1 MSQNDEAAIRELVSA
16 WMEATRAE
24 NTAAVLELMTDD
36 AVFLVPGRPPFGKAA
51 FAQAA
56 QAQSAS
62 SLQFDGTSEIE
73 EIQVHGDWAF
83 MRSHLT
89 VVATPREG
97 DAVTRAGHTLTI
109 LRREE
114 GRWKLARD
122 ANLLV
127 PMAKPADA
135 A

>member
-1 MSQNDEAAIRELVSA
+1 MHSDEEEIRQLVTA
-16 WMEATRAE
+16 WMTATKAGD
-24 NTAAVLELMTDD
+24 TQAVLELMTDD
-36 AVFLVPGRPPFGKAA
+36 AVFLVPGRPPFGKTA

-56 QAQSAS
+56 QTQSAS
-62 SLQFDGTSEIE
+62 SLQFDGRSEIE
-73 EIQVHGDWAF
+73 EIKVHGDWAF

-89 VVATPREG
+89 VIAMPREG

-109 LRREE
+109 LRREN

-127 PMAKPADA
+127 PAAKPADA